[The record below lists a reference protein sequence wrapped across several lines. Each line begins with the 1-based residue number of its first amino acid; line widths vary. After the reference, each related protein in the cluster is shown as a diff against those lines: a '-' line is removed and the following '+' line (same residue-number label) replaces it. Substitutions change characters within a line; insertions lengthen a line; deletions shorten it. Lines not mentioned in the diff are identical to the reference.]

1 MEQNQLKLFTNGT
14 VTTKDGREFTKL
26 VGGFGEDKP
35 TLTDKQV
42 AELLKYKQGASAV
55 RRQVD
60 RNIKEFEL
68 ESDIY
73 IKDIKRLPEWH
84 TLSEML
90 ISLGYA
96 KQSIKQAEN
105 IYLFSEAGFLLFL
118 KFAEG
123 EESVNLYKDFIEDY
137 FKIKSE
143 NKQMKDVLNE
153 ELKYLLERKQ
163 TLIGKVVTEKDEA
176 MRLQYFIEEEKIN
189 ERIKE
194 IEISLH
200 TEELQNALKNQT
212 HLKESKEAKY
222 LNQADC
228 GARFNQKLGA
238 KTFGKLLKVA
248 GLAKK
253 TYKRPTPYEQYV
265 PKYAIND
272 FNNEK
277 VSDNE
282 IYYRWNFSEV
292 IQFVDNWLRETGKY
306 DIFYSL
312 VNKGEVIEYIND
324 LYDDMFEEGM

>member
-1 MEQNQLKLFTNGT
+1 ML
-14 VTTKDGREFTKL
+14 TKQIAD
-26 VGGFGEDKP
+26 
-35 TLTDKQV
+35 
-42 AELLKYKQGASAV
+42 LLGKEVQHV
-55 RRQVD
+55 NERINE
-60 RNIKEFEL
+60 NIKHFEKGVHLLDLKVVGQTDHNL
-68 ESDIY
+68 E
-73 IKDIKRLPEWH
+73 
-84 TLSEML
+84 TLKT
-90 ISLGYA
+90 LGYSKMSLSKA
-96 KQSIKQAEN
+96 KN
-105 IYLFSEAGFLLFL
+105 IYALSEAGFLLYL

-123 EESVNLYKDFIEDY
+123 DKAVEVYKDFIEDY
-137 FKIKSE
+137 FKTKAE
-143 NKQMKDVLNE
+143 NKKFKETLND
-153 ELKYLLERKQ
+153 ELKYLLEQKQ
-163 TLIGKVVTEKDEA
+163 TLIGKVVVEKDEA

-200 TEELQNALKNQT
+200 TEELQTALKNQT
-212 HLKESKEAKY
+212 HLKESKETKY

-228 GARFNQKLGA
+228 GARFNQKLGS
-238 KTFGKLLKVA
+238 KTFGKLLKVV

-282 IYYRWNFSEV
+282 IYYRWNFNEV
-292 IQFVDNWLRETGKY
+292 IQFVDNWLRETGRY